1 MFFPIEVEHLNH
13 IQPKYENRFSGLNPL
28 PDIREESLSK
38 KYLAVLDS
46 LDRSFLGLKRY
57 YKSMGYN
64 IAEAVKTNQQVDIG
78 GPIFSD

>member
-46 LDRSFLGLKRY
+46 LDRR
-57 YKSMGYN
+57 
-64 IAEAVKTNQQVDIG
+64 D
-78 GPIFSD
+78 